1 MTEDEEGARATL
13 RVFAIAAIAL
23 LGLAFSAT
31 PVAQRLDA
39 ALLDVQWSLLRKFD
53 PRPSADEII
62 IVGLDESTIR
72 SLKDPLAL
80 WQEPLAKALA
90 RIAAARPRAIAL
102 DLALPERSFE
112 SVRPG
117 LDRMLVASLV
127 AARQNGPFVAVI
139 DIDART
145 RAARQIY
152 PPYLAVLNDERLSLG
167 MLARDVD
174 GVTRRF
180 SLLVPTEDGGFPTLA
195 GRLCRALSKSCG
207 DGLIHYALGPV
218 YRLVP
223 LQQVVDS
230 GDPLFI
236 QRLFRDRIV
245 MIGETQRYS
254 DRIEV
259 PVNLAGWESGGRTSP
274 GVVVH
279 AQALRTALMGAAPV
293 EAARPFTL
301 VVVTLAAFLFLMRN
315 ARLAFVTGL
324 LLALGAVVITTFLLR
339 GGLFLPISAAIFTLG
354 LAWASRTVLD
364 AWQRRHIQARLRTT
378 FAGRV
383 APAMLRDILRGT
395 LKPAEKAERLELAF
409 VAVGLREPLS
419 TSAPS
424 SPPEETVSILGRLH
438 EIIATAVHRHDGM
451 LDMVAA
457 DGAVAVFGAPRR
469 MQNPCAAAAAAVKD
483 ILRGVSR
490 LNDERAKDGK
500 PTLDPAMAATFGEAM
515 AGKVAAFGPLHY
527 TVTGAAADEAI
538 RLRDEAGRLGQPF
551 LASAAFRACAGEAL
565 SDFQHSGCD

>member
-1 MTEDEEGARATL
+1 MTEDEQGARATL
-13 RVFAIAAIAL
+13 RVFAIAALAL

-31 PVAQRLDA
+31 PIAQRLDA
-39 ALLDVQWSLLRKFD
+39 ALLDAQWLLLRKFD
-53 PRPSADEII
+53 PRPAPDEII
-62 IVGLDESTIR
+62 VVGLDESTIR
-72 SLKDPLAL
+72 ALKDPLAL
-80 WQEPLAKALA
+80 WQEPLAKALG
-90 RIAAARPRAIAL
+90 RIAAAKPRAIAL

-180 SLLVPTEDGGFPTLA
+180 SLLVPTEDGGYPTLA
-195 GRLCRALSKSCG
+195 GRLCRALAKSCG
-207 DGLIHYALGPV
+207 EGLIHYALGPV

-223 LQQVVDS
+223 LQQVVES
-230 GDPLFI
+230 SDPLFA

-254 DRIEV
+254 DRVEV
-259 PVNLAGWESGGRTSP
+259 PVNLAGWEPGGRTSP

-301 VVVTLAAFLFLMRN
+301 VLVTLAAFLFLMRR
-315 ARLAFVTGL
+315 ARLALVTGL
-324 LLALGAVVITTFLLR
+324 LVATGAVVGATILLR
-339 GGLFLPISAAIFTLG
+339 GGLFLPISAALFTLA
-354 LAWASRTVLD
+354 LAWVSRAVLE
-364 AWQRRHIQARLRTT
+364 AWQRRREQEGWRTT

-383 APAMLRDILRGT
+383 SPPVLRDILRGK
-395 LKPAEKAERLELAF
+395 LKTAEKAQRLELAF
-409 VAVGLREPLS
+409 VAVDLREPLAM
-419 TSAPS
+419 SAPS
-424 SPPEETVSILGRLH
+424 TPPEETLSILARLH
-438 EIIATAVHRHDGM
+438 ELIATAVHRHDGM
-451 LDMVAA
+451 LDTVAA
-457 DGAVAVFGAPRR
+457 DGVVAVFGAPRR
-469 MQNPCAAAAAAVKD
+469 LQDPCGSAAAVVKD
-483 ILRGVSR
+483 ILRGASR

-500 PTLDPAMAATFGEAM
+500 PLLVLAVGATFGEAV
-515 AGKVAAFGPLHY
+515 AGKLAASGTLRY
-527 TVTGAAADEAI
+527 AVTGAAADEAM
-538 RLRDEAGRLGQPF
+538 RLREEARRLGQPF
-551 LASAAFRACAGEAL
+551 LGSAAFRACAGAAL
-565 SDFQHSGCD
+565 SDFQHLGCD